1 MSNVNEEQ
9 EIISLFNE
17 QGDEELFEVL
27 FSFHDDEYNKDYILV
42 YPAGADIDDGVDIF
56 PFIVNNMGE
65 EGTFDE
71 IENDAE
77 FAMVNEALDRW
88 LDEAE

>member
-27 FSFHDDEYNKDYILV
+27 FSFHDDDYNKDYILV
-42 YPAGADIDDGVDIF
+42 YPAGADIDEGVDIF

>member
-9 EIISLFNE
+9 DIISLFNE

-27 FSFHDDEYNKDYILV
+27 FSFHDDDYNKDYIFV
-42 YPAGADIDDGVDIF
+42 YPAGADLDEGVDIF
-56 PFIVNNMGE
+56 PFIVNSKDT
-65 EGTFDE
+65 EGTFGE
-71 IENDAE
+71 IEDDAE
-77 FAMVNEALDRW
+77 FEMVSEALNRY